1 VPTVLLVGPFG
12 VRNPG
17 AEALLTATRDAL
29 PGWDAIVTS
38 TRPRQTET
46 RWGYRAVPAGDAA
59 AVLGGARAADAIVFL
74 GGALAANAGRGADRR
89 GQLLALA
96 LSAAARRRPVAFLGL
111 SAGPLEGVWGRILAS
126 RVVRG
131 TDLLILRDEESARL
145 LTRAGAPSPLWV
157 GADPAWALM
166 DAPAAPRPQG
176 DTVVVAVSAVAGPRP
191 SPGALAEA
199 LRPLVATD
207 LRVQLQP
214 WQVHGGCGDDLDL
227 ARAIASRLGG
237 GAHIVDAPRDLH
249 DARERYARARVVVGM
264 RLHALVAA
272 GAAGAPFVALAY
284 APKLAGLAR
293 RLEQPILP
301 PALLRQLP
309 GAVLAAL
316 DHNPPSRAAV
326 KVQIATAAE
335 GFRLL
340 RLLLAGGQTDDT
352 DFGAGLTLEPTSW
365 T

>member
-1 VPTVLLVGPFG
+1 MPTVLLVGPFG
-12 VRNPG
+12 ARNPG

-29 PGWDAIVTS
+29 AGWDAIVTS
-38 TRPRQTET
+38 ARPRQTEA
-46 RWGYRAVPAGDAA
+46 RWGYRAVPAGDTA
-59 AVLGGARAADAIVFL
+59 AVLGAGHAADAIVFL
-74 GGALAANAGRGADRR
+74 GGTLSAGSGRGGDRKR
-89 GQLLALA
+89 QLLALA
-96 LSAAARRRPVAFLGL
+96 LSAAARRRPVVFLGL
-111 SAGPLEGVWGRILAS
+111 STGPLEGAWGRLLAS

-131 TDLLILRDEESARL
+131 SALLILRDEESARL

-166 DAPAAPRPQG
+166 DAPTTPQPEG
-176 DTVVVAVSAVAGPRP
+176 DTVLVAVSAVAGPRTQ
-191 SPGALAEA
+191 PGALAEA

-214 WQVHGGCGDDLDL
+214 WQVHGGSGDDLEL
-227 ARAIASRLGG
+227 ARAIAARLGG
-237 GAHIVDAPRDLH
+237 GIEVVDAPHDLH
-249 DARERYARARVVVGM
+249 DARERYARARVIVGM

-272 GAAGAPFVALAY
+272 GAAGVPFVALAH

-293 RLEQPILP
+293 RLEQPTLP

-316 DHNPPSRAAV
+316 DHSPPSRAAV

-352 DFGAGLTLEPTSW
+352 DFGAGLTLEPASW